1 MSNVWKILFQL
12 LPSNPGYKFT
22 SALWHVACGNSTAK
36 ILNMKIAQV
45 APLYEAVPPKLYGG
59 TERIVS
65 FLTEE
70 LVKQGHDVTLFSSGD
85 SITNAKLVACVPE
98 ALRLKEK
105 CEDSLAP
112 HIAQLQKVIERSGEF
127 DIIHFHTDYLS
138 FPFTQ
143 FLDVPHL
150 TTLHGKLT
158 IEELQMIYDT
168 YPYEP
173 VVCIS
178 DSQCKP
184 LPQANFVGRV
194 HHGLPVDLFK
204 QGNGGG
210 NYFAF
215 LGRISPEKRCDRAI
229 EIAIATNTPIKI
241 AAKIDKADREY
252 FEREIK
258 SLLDH
263 PLVNFVG
270 EINEKQKQEFLGNAL
285 ALLFPIDWPE
295 PFGLVT
301 IEAMACGTPVLGWNC
316 GSVPEIIEDTRSGF
330 IVDSMPRAIEA
341 AKKISSLNRSKV
353 RQCFEQRF
361 TVKRMTEQYL
371 DLYQKLIVQNSFPSI
386 VNGKAIPISNSITS
400 VKAI

>member
-1 MSNVWKILFQL
+1 MR
-12 LPSNPGYKFT
+12 
-22 SALWHVACGNSTAK
+22 
-36 ILNMKIAQV
+36 IAQV

-59 TERIVS
+59 TERIVY

-70 LVKQGHDVTLFSSGD
+70 LVKQGHDVTLFASGD
-85 SITNAKLVACVPE
+85 SVTSARLFACVPE

-105 CEDSLAP
+105 CEDYLAP
-112 HIAQLQKVIERSGEF
+112 HIVQLQEVIERSGEF
-127 DIIHFHTDYLS
+127 DIIHFHTDYIA

-143 FLDVPHL
+143 FLDVPHA

-158 IEELQMIYDT
+158 IEELQLVYNT
-168 YPYEP
+168 YPHEP
-173 VVCIS
+173 VICIS

-194 HHGLPVDLFK
+194 HHGLPNTLFK
-204 QGNGGG
+204 KGNGSG

-258 SLLDH
+258 QLLDH
-263 PLVNFVG
+263 PLVEYIG
-270 EINEKQKQEFLGNAL
+270 EINEEQKQNFLANAK

-295 PFGLVT
+295 PFGLVM
-301 IEAMACGTPVLGWNC
+301 IEAMACGTPVLAWNC
-316 GSVPEIIEDTRSGF
+316 GSVGEIIEHERSGF
-330 IVDSMPRAIEA
+330 IVDSMPKAIEA
-341 AKKISSLNRSKV
+341 AQNISSLNRSIV
-353 RQCFEQRF
+353 RECFEKRF
-361 TVKRMTEQYL
+361 TSKRMAEQYL
-371 DLYQKLIVQNSFPSI
+371 ELYKKLIVQNISPSVI
-386 VNGKAIPISNSITS
+386 NGQAIPINTITN

>member
-1 MSNVWKILFQL
+1 
-12 LPSNPGYKFT
+12 
-22 SALWHVACGNSTAK
+22 
-36 ILNMKIAQV
+36 MKIAQV
-45 APLYEAVPPKLYGG
+45 APLYESVPPKLYGG

-70 LVKQGHDVTLFSSGD
+70 LVRVGHEVTLFASGD
-85 SITNAKLVACVPE
+85 SVTSAKLVACIPE

-112 HIAQLQKVIERSGEF
+112 HIVLLQRVIESSGKF

-168 YPYEP
+168 YPDEP

-184 LPQANFVGRV
+184 LPNANFIGRV
-194 HHGLPVDLFK
+194 HHGLPIDLFEK
-204 QGNGGG
+204 ENGNG

-229 EIAIATNTPIKI
+229 QIAIAANTPIKI
-241 AAKIDKADREY
+241 AAKIDKADRDY
-252 FEREIK
+252 FETEIK
-258 SLLDH
+258 HLFDH
-263 PLVNFVG
+263 PLVEYIG
-270 EINEKQKQEFLGNAL
+270 EINEKQKQEFLGNAI

-301 IEAMACGTPVLGWNC
+301 IEAMACGTPVLAWNC
-316 GSVPEIIEDTRSGF
+316 GSVPEIIENGKSGY
-330 IVDSMPRAIEA
+330 VVNSMEAAVEA
-341 AKKISSLNRSKV
+341 AKKIHTLDRLLV
-353 RQCFEQRF
+353 RKTFEQRF
-361 TVKRMTEQYL
+361 TVKRMAEQYME
-371 DLYQKLIVQNSFPSI
+371 LYQKLILKNKISSVKRQ
-386 VNGKAIPISNSITS
+386 KTIPINQSITS
-400 VKAI
+400 VRAI

>member
-1 MSNVWKILFQL
+1 
-12 LPSNPGYKFT
+12 
-22 SALWHVACGNSTAK
+22 
-36 ILNMKIAQV
+36 MKIAQV
-45 APLYEAVPPKLYGG
+45 APLYESVPPKLYGG
-59 TERIVS
+59 TERIVY

-70 LVKQGHDVTLFSSGD
+70 LVRVGHEVTLFASGD
-85 SITNAKLVACVPE
+85 SVTSAKLVACIPE

-112 HIAQLQKVIERSGEF
+112 HIVLLQRVIESSGKF

-168 YPYEP
+168 YPDEP

-184 LPQANFVGRV
+184 LPNANFIGRV
-194 HHGLPVDLFK
+194 HHGLPIDLFEK
-204 QGNGGG
+204 ENGNG

-229 EIAIATNTPIKI
+229 QIAIAANTPIKI
-241 AAKIDKADREY
+241 AAKIDKADRDY
-252 FEREIK
+252 FETEIK
-258 SLLDH
+258 HLFDH
-263 PLVNFVG
+263 PLVEYIG
-270 EINEKQKQEFLGNAL
+270 EINEKQKQEFLGNAI

-301 IEAMACGTPVLGWNC
+301 IEAMACGTPVLAWNC
-316 GSVPEIIEDTRSGF
+316 GSVPEIIENGKSGY
-330 IVDSMPRAIEA
+330 VVNSMEAAVEA
-341 AKKISSLNRSKV
+341 AKKIHTLDRLLV
-353 RQCFEQRF
+353 RKTFEQRF
-361 TVKRMTEQYL
+361 TVKRMAEQYME
-371 DLYQKLIVQNSFPSI
+371 LYQKLILKNKISSVKRQ
-386 VNGKAIPISNSITS
+386 KTIPINQSITS
-400 VKAI
+400 VRAI

>member
-1 MSNVWKILFQL
+1 
-12 LPSNPGYKFT
+12 
-22 SALWHVACGNSTAK
+22 
-36 ILNMKIAQV
+36 MKIAQI

-70 LVKQGHDVTLFSSGD
+70 LVKLGYDVTLFASGD
-85 SITNAKLVACVPE
+85 SVTSAKLVASVPE

-112 HIAQLQKVIERSGEF
+112 HLVHLQEVIERSGEF

-158 IEELQMIYDT
+158 VEELQMIYDT
-168 YPYEP
+168 YRDEP

-178 DSQCKP
+178 DSQCRP

-204 QGNGGG
+204 KENGDE

-241 AAKIDKADREY
+241 AAKIDKADRDY

-258 SLLDH
+258 HLFDH
-263 PLVNFVG
+263 PLVKFVG
-270 EINEKQKQEFLGNAL
+270 EINENQKQEFLGNAK

-301 IEAMACGTPVLGWNC
+301 IEAMACGTPVLAWNC
-316 GSVPEIIEDTRSGF
+316 GSVPEIIENGRSGF
-330 IVDSMPRAIEA
+330 IVDSMEA
-341 AKKISSLNRSKV
+341 AIDAAGKISTIDRSLV

-361 TVKRMTEQYL
+361 TATRMAEQYL
-371 DLYQKLIVQNSFPSI
+371 ELYQKLIVQNTFPSI
-386 VNGKAIPISNSITS
+386 TDGKTIPINNSITS
-400 VKAI
+400 VRAI

>member
-1 MSNVWKILFQL
+1 
-12 LPSNPGYKFT
+12 
-22 SALWHVACGNSTAK
+22 
-36 ILNMKIAQV
+36 MKIAQV
-45 APLYEAVPPKLYGG
+45 APLYESVPPKLYGG

-70 LVKQGHDVTLFSSGD
+70 LVGAGHEVTLFASGD
-85 SITNAKLVACVPE
+85 SVTRANLVSYVPE

-105 CEDSLAP
+105 CEDALAP
-112 HIAQLQKVIERSGEF
+112 HIVLLQKVIENSGKF

-143 FLDVPHL
+143 FLDVTHL

-168 YPYEP
+168 YPDEP
-173 VVCIS
+173 VACIS

-184 LPQANFVGRV
+184 LPNANFIGRV

-204 QGNGGG
+204 KGNGSG

-229 EIAIATNTPIKI
+229 QIAIATDTPIKI

-252 FEREIK
+252 FETEIK
-258 SLLDH
+258 HLFDH
-263 PLVNFVG
+263 PLVEYIG
-270 EINEKQKQEFLGNAL
+270 EINETEKQEFLGNAI

-301 IEAMACGTPVLGWNC
+301 IEAMACGTPVLAWNC
-316 GSVPEIIEDTRSGF
+316 GSVPEIIENGKSGY
-330 IVDSMPRAIEA
+330 IVNSMEA
-341 AKKISSLNRSKV
+341 AVQAAIKIHTLDRSLV
-353 RQCFEQRF
+353 RKSFERRF
-361 TVKRMTEQYL
+361 TAKRMAEQYL
-371 DLYQKLIVQNSFPSI
+371 ELYQKLILQSRISSVKRQ
-386 VNGKAIPISNSITS
+386 KTIPINQSITS

>member
-1 MSNVWKILFQL
+1 
-12 LPSNPGYKFT
+12 
-22 SALWHVACGNSTAK
+22 
-36 ILNMKIAQV
+36 MKIAQI

-70 LVKQGHDVTLFSSGD
+70 LVKQGHDVTLFASGD
-85 SITNAKLVACVPE
+85 SATSAKLVASVPE

-112 HIAQLQKVIERSGEF
+112 HIAQLQEVIERSGEF
-127 DIIHFHTDYLS
+127 DILHFHTDYLS

-158 IEELQMIYDT
+158 VQELQMIYDT
-168 YPYEP
+168 YPDEP

-194 HHGLPVDLFK
+194 HHGLPIALFK
-204 QGNGGG
+204 KENGDG

-229 EIAIATNTPIKI
+229 EIAISTNTAIKI
-241 AAKIDKADREY
+241 AAKIDKADRDY
-252 FEREIK
+252 FEQEIK
-258 SLLDH
+258 HLFDH
-263 PLVNFVG
+263 PLVDFVG
-270 EINEKQKQEFLGNAL
+270 EINENQKQEFLGNAK

-301 IEAMACGTPVLGWNC
+301 IEAMACGTPVLAWNC
-316 GSVPEIIEDTRSGF
+316 GSVPEIIENGRSGF
-330 IVDSMPRAIEA
+330 IVDSMEA
-341 AKKISSLNRSKV
+341 AIDSAGKISSLDRSLV

-361 TVKRMTEQYL
+361 TATRMAEQYL
-371 DLYQKLIVQNSFPSI
+371 ELYQKLIVQNTFPSI
-386 VNGKAIPISNSITS
+386 VDGKTIPISNSITS
-400 VKAI
+400 VRAI

>member
-1 MSNVWKILFQL
+1 
-12 LPSNPGYKFT
+12 
-22 SALWHVACGNSTAK
+22 
-36 ILNMKIAQV
+36 MKIAQV
-45 APLYEAVPPKLYGG
+45 APLYESVPPKLYGG

-70 LVKQGHDVTLFSSGD
+70 LVRTGHEVTLFASGD
-85 SITNAKLVACVPE
+85 SVTGAKLVACVSE

-112 HIAQLQKVIERSGEF
+112 HIVQLQNVIENSGKF

-168 YPYEP
+168 YPDEP

-184 LPQANFVGRV
+184 LPHANFIGRV
-194 HHGLPVDLFK
+194 HHGLPIDLFK
-204 QGNGGG
+204 KGNGDG

-229 EIAIATNTPIKI
+229 QIATAANTPIKI
-241 AAKIDKADREY
+241 AAKIDKADRDY
-252 FEREIK
+252 FETEIK
-258 SLLDH
+258 HLFDH
-263 PLVNFVG
+263 PLVEYIG
-270 EINEKQKQEFLGNAL
+270 EINEKQKQEFLGNAV

-301 IEAMACGTPVLGWNC
+301 IEAMACGTPVLAWNC
-316 GSVPEIIEDTRSGF
+316 GSVPEIIENGKSGY
-330 IVDSMPRAIEA
+330 VVNSMEA
-341 AKKISSLNRSKV
+341 AVEVAIKIHTLDRSLV
-353 RQCFEQRF
+353 RDCFEQRF
-361 TVKRMTEQYL
+361 TAKRMAEQYL
-371 DLYQKLIVQNSFPSI
+371 DLYQKLILKNRVSSVKRQ
-386 VNGKAIPISNSITS
+386 KTIPINQSVTS
-400 VKAI
+400 VRAI